1 MTNSAAPVVECE
13 KMHVTLPVSHLAA
26 AIEFYVTKLGFRL
39 GFLWG
44 EPAFFAGISLGEV
57 EIFLKEDTPAPNAG
71 AVVFMVGDAD
81 ALYEFHR
88 ANGVEVMEEIDDREY
103 GIRDYAVKDLYG
115 YRLVFGHHI
124 YTVGPTITIE
134 RVDVPV
140 RLEKRLAGL
149 LQDLAEHKR
158 MTVGNCLEEILLHT
172 NEGVEPHTKS
182 QLKYI
187 EGLKEEVWDRL
198 RQPCELSVCGGVS
211 TEVFELFEKPVRQR
225 PYDDSMDLPIACFG
239 VPGCWVR
246 DWPRPRCLILRL
258 DIRCRRGSMPS
269 IAGIAPR

>member
-1 MTNSAAPVVECE
+1 MTNPTPPVVECE
-13 KMHVTLPVSHLAA
+13 KMHVTLPVSNLAA

-44 EPAFFAGISLGEV
+44 EPAFFAGIALGDV

-88 ANGVEVMEEIDDREY
+88 ANGVEVVEEIDDREY
-103 GIRDYAVKDLYG
+103 GIRDYAVKDMYG
-115 YRLVFGHHI
+115 YRLVFGRPN
-124 YTVGPTITIE
+124 YSFGPKIRIE
-134 RVDVPV
+134 RVPVPV

-158 MTVGNCLEEILLHT
+158 MTVESCLEEILLHT

-182 QLKYI
+182 TLRYI
-187 EGLKEEVWDRL
+187 EELKKKHGIDYDSHGSYRFVEE
-198 RQPCELSVCGGVS
+198 
-211 TEVFELFEKPVRQR
+211 
-225 PYDDSMDLPIACFG
+225 
-239 VPGCWVR
+239 
-246 DWPRPRCLILRL
+246 
-258 DIRCRRGSMPS
+258 
-269 IAGIAPR
+269 

>member
-1 MTNSAAPVVECE
+1 MTNPTPPVVECE
-13 KMHVTLPVSHLAA
+13 KMHVTLPVSNLAA

-44 EPAFFAGISLGEV
+44 EPAFFAGITLGAV

-88 ANGVEVMEEIDDREY
+88 ANGVEVEEEIDDREY
-103 GIRDYAVKDLYG
+103 GIRDYAVKDLHG
-115 YRLVFGHHI
+115 YRLVFGHHS
-124 YTVGPTITIE
+124 YSFGPKIKIE
-134 RVDVPV
+134 RVDVLV

-158 MTVGNCLEEILLHT
+158 MTVGSCLEEILLHT

-182 QLKYI
+182 TLRYI
-187 EGLKEEVWDRL
+187 EELKKKHGIDYDSHGSYRFVEE
-198 RQPCELSVCGGVS
+198 
-211 TEVFELFEKPVRQR
+211 
-225 PYDDSMDLPIACFG
+225 
-239 VPGCWVR
+239 
-246 DWPRPRCLILRL
+246 
-258 DIRCRRGSMPS
+258 
-269 IAGIAPR
+269 

>member
-1 MTNSAAPVVECE
+1 VTSPIPPLVECE
-13 KMHVTLPVSHLAA
+13 KMHVTLPVSNLAA

-44 EPAFFAGISLGEV
+44 EPAWFAGITLGEV

-88 ANGVEVMEEIDDREY
+88 ANGVEVAEEIEDREY

-124 YTVGPTITIE
+124 YTVGPPIRIE

-149 LQDLAEHKR
+149 LQDLAAHKR
-158 MTVGNCLEEILLHT
+158 MTVGSCLEEILLHT

-187 EGLKEEVWDRL
+187 EELKKKHGIDYDSHGSYRFVEE
-198 RQPCELSVCGGVS
+198 
-211 TEVFELFEKPVRQR
+211 
-225 PYDDSMDLPIACFG
+225 
-239 VPGCWVR
+239 
-246 DWPRPRCLILRL
+246 
-258 DIRCRRGSMPS
+258 
-269 IAGIAPR
+269 